1 MKARIKSSGN
11 TIVLYLDGKIDYE
24 TQDDVCQVISRTLA
38 KNNGKPGTDSVAK
51 NIVVNFQGL
60 EFVGST
66 GITQFV
72 QSLKAIHSETDVT
85 PKYCGVRSEF
95 QKIMKAFDEGN
106 EFDFFDDEA
115 LTRKNGKPIINQ

>member
-1 MKARIKSSGN
+1 MKARIKNQGN

-24 TQDDVCQVISRTLA
+24 TQDDVCTVINTTIARNQKDET
-38 KNNGKPGTDSVAK
+38 PK
-51 NIVVNFQGL
+51 NIVVNFQNL

-72 QSLKAIHSETDVT
+72 HSLKAIHSDNDVT

-95 QKIMKAFDEGN
+95 QKIIKAFDEAN

-115 LTRKNGKPIINQ
+115 LTRKNGKPILNQ

>member
-1 MKARIKSSGN
+1 MKARIKSSGD

-24 TQDDVCQVISRTLA
+24 TQDDVCQFISRTLSRQ
-38 KNNGKPGTDSVAK
+38 GKLRTDSVAK
-51 NIVVNFQGL
+51 NIVVNCQNL

-72 QSLKAIHSETDVT
+72 QNLKAIHNETDVT
-85 PKYCGVRSEF
+85 PKYIAVRSEF
-95 QKIMKAFDEGN
+95 QKIIKAFDEGN

-115 LTRKNGKPIINQ
+115 LTRKNGKPVLNQ